1 MGALEQGRRSLVGAS
16 RAARGGVVGA
26 RPAAHGCDS
35 ASLGAAPSGNEV
47 GESAL
52 ADLIGTD
59 AADLVPVGDV
69 HARCDGMLSECWG
82 KEGEG

>member
-1 MGALEQGRRSLVGAS
+1 MDALEQGRRSLVGAS
-16 RAARGGVVGA
+16 RAARGEVVRA

-47 GESAL
+47 G
-52 ADLIGTD
+52 
-59 AADLVPVGDV
+59 DV